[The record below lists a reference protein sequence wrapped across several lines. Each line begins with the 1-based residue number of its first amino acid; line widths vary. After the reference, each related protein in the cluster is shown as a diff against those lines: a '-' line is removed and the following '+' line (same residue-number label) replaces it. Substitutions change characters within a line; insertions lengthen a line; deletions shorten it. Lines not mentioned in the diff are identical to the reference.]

1 MTNFVRLDIMR
12 SVKKLYPEDHKLRTV
27 ALIKLPQ
34 ENNMIL
40 VTSDAES
47 RQAFQDNNLY
57 SR

>member
-1 MTNFVRLDIMR
+1 MDIMR
-12 SVKKLYPEDHKLRTV
+12 SVKKLCHEDHKLRTV

-34 ENNMIL
+34 ENNIIL

-47 RQAFQDNNLY
+47 RQAFQDDNLY